1 MFVVV
6 VMSFGALRNLKLEIS
21 SESNQTKRKR
31 NNCRQDTADGATE
44 WSRLTNTIV
53 KIALHYSSKHNIRH
67 DVDTLSVTYFVD
79 DITKHRFLCEQPWQY
94 QI

>member
-31 NNCRQDTADGATE
+31 NNCRQDTANGATE

-53 KIALHYSSKHNIRH
+53 KLPYTIHQSIIFVA
-67 DVDTLSVTYFVD
+67 TL
-79 DITKHRFLCEQPWQY
+79 IL
-94 QI
+94 